1 MNTGPEEQQADGIW
15 EKATGQI
22 KEAVGNLTGD
32 AALQADGLA
41 DQVTGAAQVAAGQ
54 ARAAVRDAI
63 EDGDE
68 SQKAT
73 GVWNRVVGKVKEEW
87 GDMTGND
94 ALEAEGQAQQA
105 IGKAQQATGEARDNL
120 ADRV

>member
-1 MNTGPEEQQADGIW
+1 MNTGPERQQAEGHLDKLKGDV
-15 EKATGQI
+15 KASI
-22 KEAVGNLTGD
+22 GN
-32 AALQADGLA
+32 ALDDPKMQAEGLA
-41 DQVTGAAQVAAGQ
+41 DQVTGEAQVAAGQ